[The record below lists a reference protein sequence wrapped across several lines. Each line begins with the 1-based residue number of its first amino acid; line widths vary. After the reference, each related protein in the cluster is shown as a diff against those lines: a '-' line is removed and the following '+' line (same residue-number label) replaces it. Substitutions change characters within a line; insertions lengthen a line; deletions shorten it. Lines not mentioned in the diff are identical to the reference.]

1 MSKLDLLIKF
11 KHTVVSLI
19 DEIIEQFPRDSDLIL
34 CRLYIKDQIPT
45 ENLMDIFIKYFLP
58 QKQSI
63 LNKEDTFFTEGTRD
77 FFIQLNLKNNLF
89 EKIWKSN
96 VLDEDDRTIIWDW
109 METIVIIVDKYN
121 NLENK

>member
-11 KHTVVSLI
+11 KHTVLSLI

>member
-63 LNKEDTFFTEGTRD
+63 LNKEDSFFTEGTRD

>member
-19 DEIIEQFPRDSDLIL
+19 DEIIEQFPKDSDLIL

-63 LNKEDTFFTEGTRD
+63 LNKDDSFFTEGTRD
-77 FFIQLNLKNNLF
+77 FFTQLNLKTNLF

-121 NLENK
+121 NIENK

>member
-63 LNKEDTFFTEGTRD
+63 LDKEDSFFTEGTRD

>member
-63 LNKEDTFFTEGTRD
+63 LDKDDTFFTEGTRD